1 MRRCMRSDQGH
12 RPGDRKEEI
21 KIEDPPYYSTFYLS
35 KEHAQLREETVTKWP
50 RMGYIPLGYAKNM
63 CRIQVAEAFLNR
75 LSKKTKASSAGT
87 EPVEYIDPKAVEVM
101 RESASK

>member
-1 MRRCMRSDQGH
+1 
-12 RPGDRKEEI
+12 
-21 KIEDPPYYSTFYLS
+21 
-35 KEHAQLREETVTKWP
+35 
-50 RMGYIPLGYAKNM
+50 MGYIPLGYAKNM